1 MEPTEIKNYSKYLT
15 RSKEMGR
22 RQQVLL
28 AISIGIFIGSIF
40 LSYSYAFWLG
50 GIWIEKRYWNHILDR
65 AYMGGDILAVFWGI
79 LFGFFA
85 LAQISPHAKNV
96 SEERVA
102 GKFTYDVIE
111 RIPVI
116 NQDS

>member
-1 MEPTEIKNYSKYLT
+1 MEPVEITNYSKYLS

-22 RQQVLL
+22 KQQVLL
-28 AISIGIFIGSIF
+28 AFSIGCFICSIF
-40 LSYSYAFWLG
+40 LSYSYAFWVG
-50 GIWIEKRYWNHILDR
+50 GIWIEKR
-65 AYMGGDILAVFWGI
+65 YMGGDILAVFWGI

-96 SEERVA
+96 SEGRVA

-111 RIPVI
+111 RIPLI
-116 NQDS
+116 NQDSQNGKTHTV